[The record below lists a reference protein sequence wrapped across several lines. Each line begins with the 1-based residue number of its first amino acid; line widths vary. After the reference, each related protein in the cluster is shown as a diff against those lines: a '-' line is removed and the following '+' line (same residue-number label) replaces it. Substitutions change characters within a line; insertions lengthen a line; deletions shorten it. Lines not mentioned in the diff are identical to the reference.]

1 MIVKSLLASG
11 RQSRTR
17 LAFGRPLTRH
27 GTNRRWCLARHAF
40 PVIQSSPSQLDGPGH
55 AQCHDDR
62 CGPTGFRACVLNIS
76 VTQNLEIT
84 SVHLHGTSSK
94 NGGFMKLI
102 SLATGFRKMGVL
114 KQLKAPGV
122 CRHCFAST
130 QCPIYR
136 GADCPLRAPSNP
148 PRALTSPGCWAVAVH
163 SACGGTPSLHNTN
176 SPASK
181 GAW

>member
-1 MIVKSLLASG
+1 MG
-11 RQSRTR
+11 RTEGGAWRTMHSP
-17 LAFGRPLTRH
+17 LFKVRPPNWMAQDMRSVMTTAVVR
-27 GTNRRWCLARHAF
+27 
-40 PVIQSSPSQLDGPGH
+40 PV
-55 AQCHDDR
+55 
-62 CGPTGFRACVLNIS
+62 FRACALNIS

-84 SVHLHGTSSK
+84 PVHLHGTSSK
-94 NGGFMKLI
+94 NAGFMKLI

-114 KQLKAPGV
+114 KQLKTPGV

-136 GADCPLRAPSNP
+136 GADSPLMAPSNP
-148 PRALTSPGCWAVAVH
+148 PRALTSPGCWAVAEH
-163 SACGGTPSLHNTN
+163 SAWAGTPSLHNTN